1 MARLILERLD
11 CWYGQTHAVDHIDL
25 VVEDGELCV
34 LLGPSGSGKTTT
46 LRMIAGLVRP
56 TDGEIYLDQTRI
68 THLYPGQRNIGM
80 VFQSYA
86 LYPHMT
92 VREQMAF
99 PLKAMHVDS
108 REIER
113 RVEEMAHLLHIQE
126 LLDRYPQ
133 QLSSGQRQ
141 RVALGRALIRR
152 PALLLLDE
160 PLSNVDAMLRE
171 EVRVGLRRL
180 QQELH
185 ITTVYVTHDQVEAQA
200 LADRV
205 VVMHQGRIQQVGA
218 PQEIY
223 RNPANLFVA
232 GFIGTPPM
240 NFIAC
245 EVILDGDGF
254 LLKNEWLSL
263 PLLPEQVSRL
273 LQQFERSNE
282 VILGVRPE
290 HILVGPPDGGYPMTA
305 EITVVEPHGH
315 EVILHLKTP
324 GHVLRCRADKRSLG
338 FRPAPGGVVGFSFN
352 PSHIYLF
359 DQSTEERIA

>member
-1 MARLILERLD
+1 MARLVLERLD

-56 TDGEIYLDQTRI
+56 TGGEIYLDQTRI
-68 THLYPGQRNIGM
+68 THLYPGRRNIGM

-92 VREQMAF
+92 VQEQMAF
-99 PLKAMHVDS
+99 PLKAMRMDA
-108 REIER
+108 REIQR
-113 RVEEMAHLLHIQE
+113 RVEEMADLLHIRD

-141 RVALGRALIRR
+141 RVALGRALVRR

-180 QQELH
+180 QQELR

-200 LADRV
+200 LADKV
-205 VVMHQGRIQQVGA
+205 AVMHQGRIQQVGT

-223 RNPANLFVA
+223 RNPANRFVA

-240 NFIAC
+240 NFIPC
-245 EVILDGDGF
+245 EVIFDGDVLRLRNG
-254 LLKNEWLSL
+254 WLDL
-263 PLLPEQVSRL
+263 PLPPERGSRL
-273 LQQFERSNE
+273 AQRPARLEG

-290 HILVGPPDGGYPMTA
+290 HVLIGPPGGEHLMTA
-305 EITVVEPHGH
+305 GIAVMEPHGH
-315 EVILHLKTP
+315 EMILHLEIQ
-324 GHVLRCRADKRSLG
+324 GFLLRCRTDKRSLG
-338 FRPAPGGVVGFSFN
+338 FRPAPGDIVGFSFN
-352 PSHIYLF
+352 LNYIYLF
-359 DQSTEERIA
+359 DRTTEERIA

>member
-1 MARLILERLD
+1 MARLVLERLD
-11 CWYGQTHAVDHIDL
+11 CWYGQTHAVDCIDL

-56 TDGEIYLDQTRI
+56 TGGEIYLDQTRI
-68 THLYPGQRNIGM
+68 THLYPGHRNIGM

-92 VREQMAF
+92 VQEQIAF
-99 PLKAMHVDS
+99 PLKAMRMDP
-108 REIER
+108 REIRR
-113 RVEEMAHLLHIQE
+113 RVEEMADLLRIRD

-141 RVALGRALIRR
+141 RVALGRALVRR

-180 QQELH
+180 QQELR
-185 ITTVYVTHDQVEAQA
+185 ITTVYVTHDQIEAQA
-200 LADRV
+200 LADKV
-205 VVMHQGRIQQVGA
+205 AVMHQGRIQQVGT

-232 GFIGTPPM
+232 GFIGTPSM
-240 NFIAC
+240 NFIRC
-245 EVILDGDGF
+245 KVLSDEGRLF
-254 LLKNEWLSL
+254 LKNEWLIFPL
-263 PLLPEQVSRL
+263 PSERESWLVRRSEQSDG
-273 LQQFERSNE
+273 

-290 HILVGPPDGGYPMTA
+290 HVLIGPPDAGYPMIA
-305 EITVVEPHGH
+305 EIIVVEPHGH
-315 EVILHLKTP
+315 EAVLHLKAQ
-324 GHVLRCRADKRSLG
+324 GHVLRCRVDKRGLG
-338 FRPAPGGVVGFSFN
+338 FRPVPGDVVGFSFN
-352 PSHIYLF
+352 PNYIYLF
-359 DQSTEERIA
+359 DPLTEERIA